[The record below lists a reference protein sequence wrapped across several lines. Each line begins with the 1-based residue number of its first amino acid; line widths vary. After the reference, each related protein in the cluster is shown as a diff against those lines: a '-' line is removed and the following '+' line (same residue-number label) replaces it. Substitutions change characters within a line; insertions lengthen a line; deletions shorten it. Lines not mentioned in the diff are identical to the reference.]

1 MQRWNFKMEWRF
13 LGSISDARKSGC
25 SGVYLIVHQGIF
37 NRVVYV
43 GVSCNVGRRINEHY
57 EGYLRGNRTIYN
69 AGHNDDVYCLMS
81 TYKIRNHIKYY
92 QSLAKNYEI
101 WGSTTLHF
109 DSPKNI
115 LAKNQTFDATWE
127 SIAFEKYIPQLV
139 VWALPMANYS
149 YSNAT
154 KIESVIQSKLI
165 KSFYLRGFFNAKD
178 LSILGK
184 IEKPYLEKIKYFIID
199 SPDVDAASKIIFNN
213 LFSKEID
220 ENFSKEFHS
229 QFESEVFQR
238 EKETLRK
245 REIRNHKISLYENH
259 GKPWTLKE
267 MEKLRVMLVDFDMSP
282 TEISDYLGREP
293 RSISKKIIENDKITN
308 HKWRESVGWL

>member
-1 MQRWNFKMEWRF
+1 MEWRF
-13 LGSISDARKSGC
+13 LGSLLDARRAGC
-25 SGVYLIVHQGIF
+25 SGVYLIVHQGLF

-69 AGHNDDVYCLMS
+69 AGHNDDVYRLMS

-92 QSLAKNYEI
+92 QSLARDYEI

-109 DSPKNI
+109 DTPKNI

-139 VWALPMANYS
+139 VWALPMANYC

-165 KSFYLRGFFNAKD
+165 KSFDLSGFFNAKYV
-178 LSILGK
+178 SILGK
-184 IEKPYLEKIKYFIID
+184 IEKPYLKKVKCLIID
-199 SPDVDAASKIIFNN
+199 VPDVDSASKIIFSN
-213 LFSKEID
+213 LYSKKID
-220 ENFSKEFHS
+220 ENFCREFHS
-229 QFESEVFQR
+229 QFESEISQR
-238 EKETLRK
+238 EKGIQR
-245 REIRNHKISLYENH
+245 RQEIRNHKISLHENY

-282 TEISDYLGREP
+282 TEISDYLGRGP

>member
-1 MQRWNFKMEWRF
+1 
-13 LGSISDARKSGC
+13 
-25 SGVYLIVHQGIF
+25 
-37 NRVVYV
+37 

-69 AGHNDDVYCLMS
+69 AGHNDDVYRLMS

-92 QSLAKNYEI
+92 QSLARDYEI

-109 DSPKNI
+109 DTPKNI

-139 VWALPMANYS
+139 VWALPMANYC

-165 KSFYLRGFFNAKD
+165 KSFDLSGFFNAKYV
-178 LSILGK
+178 SILGK
-184 IEKPYLEKIKYFIID
+184 IEKPYLKKVKCLIID
-199 SPDVDAASKIIFNN
+199 VPDVDSASKIIFSN
-213 LFSKEID
+213 LYSKKID
-220 ENFSKEFHS
+220 ENFCREFHS
-229 QFESEVFQR
+229 QFESEISQR
-238 EKETLRK
+238 EKGIQR
-245 REIRNHKISLYENH
+245 RQEIRNHKISLHENY

-282 TEISDYLGREP
+282 TEISDYLGRGP

>member
-1 MQRWNFKMEWRF
+1 MEWRF

-69 AGHNDDVYCLMS
+69 AGHNDDVYRFMS
-81 TYKIRNHIKYY
+81 TYKICNHTKHY
-92 QSLAKNYEI
+92 QSLAKYYKI
-101 WGSTTLHF
+101 WASTTLYF
-109 DSPKNI
+109 DTPKNI
-115 LAKNQTFDATWE
+115 LANSQTFDTTWQ
-127 SIAFEKYIPQLV
+127 SIAFEKYMPQLK
-139 VWALPMANYS
+139 VWALPMANYC
-149 YSNAT
+149 YSDAT

-165 KSFYLRGFFNAKD
+165 KNFDLRGFFNVKY

-184 IEKPYLEKIKYFIID
+184 IEHIHLEKTKFFIID
-199 SPDVDAASKIIFNN
+199 TPDVDLASQLIFSNLNAKKID
-213 LFSKEID
+213 S
-220 ENFSKEFHS
+220 NFSKEFLS
-229 QFESEVFQR
+229 QFESEIFQR
-238 EKETLRK
+238 EKETQRRLAIK
-245 REIRNHKISLYENH
+245 KNKISLYENH

-282 TEISDYLGREP
+282 AEISGYLGREP
-293 RSISKKIIENDKITN
+293 RTISKKIRENDKFSN
-308 HKWRESVGWL
+308 HKWRESVRWL

>member
-1 MQRWNFKMEWRF
+1 M
-13 LGSISDARKSGC
+13 
-25 SGVYLIVHQGIF
+25 VHQGLF

-69 AGHNDDVYCLMS
+69 AGHNDDVYRLMS

-92 QSLAKNYEI
+92 QSLARDYEI

-109 DSPKNI
+109 DTPKNI

-139 VWALPMANYS
+139 VWALPMANYC

-165 KSFYLRGFFNAKD
+165 KSFDLSGFFNAKYV
-178 LSILGK
+178 SILGK
-184 IEKPYLEKIKYFIID
+184 IEKPYLKKVKCLIID
-199 SPDVDAASKIIFNN
+199 VPDVDSASKIIFSN
-213 LFSKEID
+213 LYSKKID
-220 ENFSKEFHS
+220 ENFCREFHS
-229 QFESEVFQR
+229 QFESEISLR
-238 EKETLRK
+238 EKGIQR
-245 REIRNHKISLYENH
+245 RQEIRNHKISLHENY

-282 TEISDYLGREP
+282 TEISDYLGRGP

>member
-1 MQRWNFKMEWRF
+1 MEWRF

-25 SGVYLIVHQGIF
+25 SGVYLIVHQGLF

-69 AGHNDDVYCLMS
+69 AGHNDDVYRFMS
-81 TYKIRNHIKYY
+81 TYKIHNHTKYY
-92 QSLAKNYEI
+92 QSLAGDYKI
-101 WGSTTLHF
+101 WASTTLHF

-115 LAKNQTFDATWE
+115 LAKKQTFDATWE

-139 VWALPMANYS
+139 VWALPMANYC

-154 KIESVIQSKLI
+154 RIESAIQTKLI
-165 KSFYLRGFFNAKD
+165 KSFDLRGFFNVKS

-184 IEKPYLEKIKYFIID
+184 IEHLYLEKIRDFIID
-199 SPDVDAASKIIFNN
+199 SPDVDQASKLIFSN
-213 LFSKEID
+213 LYTKETDSK
-220 ENFSKEFHS
+220 FSKEFFS
-229 QFESEVFQR
+229 QFESEISQR
-238 EKETLRK
+238 VKKTQKR
-245 REIRNHKISLYENH
+245 REIWDDKISVYKNH

-267 MEKLRVMLVDFDMSP
+267 MEKLRVMLVDFDLSP
-282 TEISDYLGREP
+282 TEISNYLGREP
-293 RSISKKIIENDKITN
+293 RSISKKISENDKITN
-308 HKWRESVGWL
+308 NKWRESVGWL